1 MQTLDKQL
9 YELTKSKYRK
19 VLKEYLTANK
29 SIIEEHLFNSKTWY
43 IEKPTN
49 WAVVLIKMRE
59 VYQRILDLPETL
71 QWLADDE
78 TATDKL
84 LETVN
89 EIIKDNS

>member
-1 MQTLDKQL
+1 MQTIDKQL
-9 YELTKSKYRK
+9 YELTRSKHWK
-19 VLKEYLTANK
+19 VLEEYLKANK
-29 SIIEEHLFNSKTWY
+29 SIVEDHLFNSKTGY

-71 QWLADDE
+71 KWLAEDE
-78 TATDKL
+78 SAGDKL

-89 EIIKDNS
+89 DIIKDMS

>member
-9 YELTKSKYRK
+9 YELTKSKHWK
-19 VLKEYLTANK
+19 ALEEYLKANK
-29 SIIEEHLFNSKTWY
+29 AIVEEHLFNSKTWY

-59 VYQRILDLPETL
+59 VYKKILDLPETL
-71 QWLADDE
+71 KWLAEDE
-78 TATDKL
+78 TAVDQL

-89 EIIKDNS
+89 DIIDDMS

>member
-9 YELTKSKYRK
+9 YELTRSKHWK
-19 VLKEYLTANK
+19 ALEEYLKANK
-29 SIIEEHLFNSKTWY
+29 SIVEDHLFNSKTGY

-71 QWLADDE
+71 KWLAEDE
-78 TATDKL
+78 TASDNL
-84 LETVN
+84 LETVKD
-89 EIIKDNS
+89 IIKDMS